1 VSIPRLARIVGVANF
16 FDSVTSN
23 RPYRPALPVDKAFA
37 ELQSRSGSQF
47 DPDCVQAFIRIRPKV
62 EMVAN
67 QVAGATSDTVHIR

>member
-1 VSIPRLARIVGVANF
+1 
-16 FDSVTSN
+16 
-23 RPYRPALPVDKAFA
+23 VDKAFA

-47 DPDCVQAFIRIRPKV
+47 DPDCVQGFIRIRPKV